1 MDINQLTIGQ
11 AKELIA
17 LFGINQDIK
26 QVGGV
31 MNATSESD
39 QVQGIAAPVTLNR
52 MIGQQVIIRTYS
64 AGVWFG
70 KLVEKAGNEVI
81 LGEAR
86 RMYKWSAS
94 ESISLSAVALHGIKE
109 SESKIVQAVP
119 SVWLE
124 AIEIIP
130 CSVKAAI
137 QIAGAAN
144 VNAQ

>member
-1 MDINQLTIGQ
+1 MNINIEDLALKQLR
-11 AKELIA
+11 E
-17 LFGINQDIK
+17 
-26 QVGGV
+26 
-31 MNATSESD
+31 
-39 QVQGIAAPVTLNR
+39 IAAQFSGQSAAVSNQPAPATLNR

-70 KLVEKAGNEVI
+70 KLEEKSGNEVI
-81 LGEAR
+81 LSEAR
-86 RMYKWSAS
+86 RMYRWWAA

-130 CSVKAAI
+130 CSAKAAT

-144 VNAQ
+144 VKAQ